1 MEEVGDGG
9 VRQDVVSP
17 PAATAPYP
25 QVTTAVTFLEN
36 DRVRSSTEEMKR
48 KFLEKKG
55 LTEAEIAEA
64 FGRVSVARPPP
75 ALHPAT
81 LANQAT
87 LVSRPSMASRV
98 RDLLNLLLLIG
109 GASYGLRYLWKV
121 GSRREI
127 QDRI

>member
-1 MEEVGDGG
+1 MGEVGERG

-17 PAATAPYP
+17 ATLHPP
-25 QVTTAVTFLEN
+25 QVTTAVRFLEN

-55 LTEAEIAEA
+55 LTEAEITEA
-64 FGRVSVARPPP
+64 FGRVSEARPPP

-81 LANQAT
+81 QAT
-87 LVSRPSMASRV
+87 LVTRPSAASRV

-121 GSRREI
+121 GSSRDI
-127 QDRI
+127 SLS

>member
-1 MEEVGDGG
+1 MEEVADGG
-9 VRQDVVSP
+9 VRQDVGSP
-17 PAATAPYP
+17 PAATALYP

-64 FGRVSVARPPP
+64 FGRVARPPP

-81 LANQAT
+81 LANEAN